1 MEKKLYENNPV
12 KYLRIQTDRNLTWKQ
27 QINHVTIRL
36 NKGNATLSKLRNDL
50 DNKTLRSVYYAI
62 FASHSHNTFLIWI

>member
-50 DNKTLRSVYYAI
+50 DSKTLRSVGYAI